1 MGVLLFFIE
10 DEDDKE
16 KRKTK
21 RFNVYSK
28 HSNDYLG
35 KVRWNYAWRCYIMDY
50 SNDIMMSIGCHK
62 ELNNFMQVL
71 EDERTQINKTK
82 NNG

>member
-1 MGVLLFFIE
+1 MGNYKLLFFIE
-10 DEDDKE
+10 DENDKA

-35 KVRWNYAWRCYIMDY
+35 KISWRCGWRCYVISY
-50 SNDIMMSIGCHK
+50 SEDIDMSVGCHEELNEFIK
-62 ELNNFMQVL
+62 ELEKQRL
-71 EDERTQINKTK
+71 GALD
-82 NNG
+82 